1 MLYNFN
7 KRSFFFLTFII
18 VLLIFSPS
26 KTFAKKSEKFLGDN
40 NAKITIIEYASMTC
54 DHCANFHKNIFPEIY
69 EKYIQTG
76 KVKFIFRDFPL
87 DKQALF
93 AAILANCAPKEKYF
107 DFVKLIFNTTE
118 KWISVEDEFLKKL
131 KNIGKMG
138 GLSNDQIESCFRD
151 ENMVDLAIN
160 SRSNGEKKF
169 NITSTPSFVI
179 NGKKYSS
186 MTFEQFEKV
195 LDNLIN

>member
-26 KTFAKKSEKFLGDN
+26 KTFAKKSENFLGDN

-107 DFVKLIFNTTE
+107 DFVKLIFNTTQ

-138 GLSNDQIESCFRD
+138 GMSNDQIESCFRD
-151 ENMVDLAIN
+151 ENIVYLAIN

-169 NITSTPSFVI
+169 NITSTPSFII

>member
-26 KTFAKKSEKFLGDN
+26 KPFAKKSEKFLGDN

-169 NITSTPSFVI
+169 NITSTPSFII

>member
-26 KTFAKKSEKFLGDN
+26 KPFAKKSEKFLGDN

-69 EKYIQTG
+69 EKYIQSG

-169 NITSTPSFVI
+169 NITSTPSFII

>member
-107 DFVKLIFNTTE
+107 DFVKLIFNTTQ
-118 KWISVEDEFLKKL
+118 KWVSVEDEFLKKL

-169 NITSTPSFVI
+169 NITSTPSFII

>member
-169 NITSTPSFVI
+169 NITSTPSFII

>member
-26 KTFAKKSEKFLGDN
+26 KTFAKKSENFLGDN

-107 DFVKLIFNTTE
+107 DFVKLIFNTTQ

-169 NITSTPSFVI
+169 NITSTPSFII

-186 MTFEQFEKV
+186 MSFEQFEKV

>member
-26 KTFAKKSEKFLGDN
+26 KPFAKKSEKFLGDN

-107 DFVKLIFNTTE
+107 DFVKLIFNTTQ
-118 KWISVEDEFLKKL
+118 KWISV
-131 KNIGKMG
+131 
-138 GLSNDQIESCFRD
+138 
-151 ENMVDLAIN
+151 
-160 SRSNGEKKF
+160 EKKF
-169 NITSTPSFVI
+169 NITSTPSFII

>member
-26 KTFAKKSEKFLGDN
+26 KPFAKKSEKFLGDN

-107 DFVKLIFNTTE
+107 DFVKLIFNTTQ
-118 KWISVEDEFLKKL
+118 KWISGEEEFLKKL

-169 NITSTPSFVI
+169 NITSTPSFII

>member
-26 KTFAKKSEKFLGDN
+26 KTFAKKSENFLGDN

-54 DHCANFHKNIFPEIY
+54 HHCANFHKNIFPEIY

-118 KWISVEDEFLKKL
+118 KWISAEDEFLKKL

-169 NITSTPSFVI
+169 NITSTPSFII

>member
-1 MLYNFN
+1 
-7 KRSFFFLTFII
+7 
-18 VLLIFSPS
+18 
-26 KTFAKKSEKFLGDN
+26 
-40 NAKITIIEYASMTC
+40 
-54 DHCANFHKNIFPEIY
+54 
-69 EKYIQTG
+69 
-76 KVKFIFRDFPL
+76 
-87 DKQALF
+87 
-93 AAILANCAPKEKYF
+93 
-107 DFVKLIFNTTE
+107 
-118 KWISVEDEFLKKL
+118 
-131 KNIGKMG
+131 MG

-169 NITSTPSFVI
+169 NITSTPSFII

>member
-138 GLSNDQIESCFRD
+138 GLSNDQIESCFRN

-169 NITSTPSFVI
+169 NITSTPSFII

>member
-107 DFVKLIFNTTE
+107 DFVKLIFNTTQ

-151 ENMVDLAIN
+151 ENMVDLVIN

-169 NITSTPSFVI
+169 NITSTPSFII

-186 MTFEQFEKV
+186 MSFEQFEKV

>member
-26 KTFAKKSEKFLGDN
+26 KPFAKESEKFLGDN

-107 DFVKLIFNTTE
+107 DFVKLIFNTTQ

-169 NITSTPSFVI
+169 NITSTPSFII

>member
-138 GLSNDQIESCFRD
+138 GLSNDKIESCFRD

-169 NITSTPSFVI
+169 NITSTPSFII

>member
-26 KTFAKKSEKFLGDN
+26 KTFAKKSENFLGDN

-138 GLSNDQIESCFRD
+138 GLSNDKIESCFRD

-169 NITSTPSFVI
+169 NITSTPSFII

>member
-26 KTFAKKSEKFLGDN
+26 KPFAKKSEKFLGDN

-169 NITSTPSFVI
+169 NISSTPSFII

>member
-1 MLYNFN
+1 MQKMHHVNMDTY
-7 KRSFFFLTFII
+7 
-18 VLLIFSPS
+18 
-26 KTFAKKSEKFLGDN
+26 E
-40 NAKITIIEYASMTC
+40 EC
-54 DHCANFHKNIFPEIY
+54 WHFHKNIFPEIY

-118 KWISVEDEFLKKL
+118 KWISVEGEFLKKL

-169 NITSTPSFVI
+169 NITSTPSFII

>member
-107 DFVKLIFNTTE
+107 DFVKLIFNTTQ

-169 NITSTPSFVI
+169 NITSTPSFII

>member
-26 KTFAKKSEKFLGDN
+26 KTFAKKSENFLGDN

-169 NITSTPSFVI
+169 NITSTPSFII

>member
-26 KTFAKKSEKFLGDN
+26 KPFAKKSEKFLGDN

-107 DFVKLIFNTTE
+107 DFVKLIFNTTQ

-169 NITSTPSFVI
+169 NITSTPSFII

>member
-26 KTFAKKSEKFLGDN
+26 KPFAKKSEKFLGDN

-138 GLSNDQIESCFRD
+138 GLSNDQIES
-151 ENMVDLAIN
+151 
-160 SRSNGEKKF
+160 RSTAEKKF
-169 NITSTPSFVI
+169 NITSTPSFII

>member
-26 KTFAKKSEKFLGDN
+26 KTFAKKSENFLGDN

-138 GLSNDQIESCFRD
+138 GLSNDQIESCFRN

-169 NITSTPSFVI
+169 NITSTPSFII

>member
-26 KTFAKKSEKFLGDN
+26 KTFAKKSENFLGDN

-107 DFVKLIFNTTE
+107 DFVKLIFNTTQ

-169 NITSTPSFVI
+169 NITSTPSFII